1 MNIINKSRYIKD
13 QQLEELSYLFSEEVR
28 ESDLYIYILKDDEGF
43 QNLSLHI
50 DVPEYFH
57 SKIQRMIEGSYSEA
71 FCLYP
76 ENMIFLIE
84 ERLLQHSSD
93 WNEFYANIAFL
104 ISHELRHF
112 QQSYFLEDRI
122 FIMLEDYNSDY
133 VVELLK
139 GQIDCDGL
147 HWSEQDAYTYSL
159 WFVTKHKEAII
170 KIFELDDWLFFF
182 GCHTEV
188 NYEKEWKRYKRT
200 LTFVDQVIWTLK
212 DVFWQRKRLA

>member
-1 MNIINKSRYIKD
+1 MNIINDSRYIKD
-13 QQLEELSYLFSEEVR
+13 HQLEELMYLFSEEVR
-28 ESDLYIYILKDDEGF
+28 ESNLGIYILKDDDGF
-43 QNLSLHI
+43 QDVPLHI
-50 DVPEYFH
+50 DVTEHFH
-57 SKIQRMIEGSYSEA
+57 SKIQRTIEGSYSEA

-104 ISHELRHF
+104 LSHELRHF

-122 FIMLEDYNSDY
+122 FIMLQDYNLDY
-133 VVELLK
+133 VTELLN
-139 GQIDCDGL
+139 GQINCDGL

-159 WFVTKHKEAII
+159 QFVTKHKEAII

-182 GCHTEV
+182 GCHIEV
-188 NYEKEWKRYKRT
+188 NYKEEWKRYKRK
-200 LTFVDQVIWTLK
+200 LTFVDQIIWTIK
-212 DVFWQRKRLA
+212 DLFWKRNMLI

>member
-13 QQLEELSYLFSEEVR
+13 QQLEERSYLFSKEVR

-43 QNLSLHI
+43 KDLPLHM
-50 DVPEYFH
+50 DVPKHFY
-57 SKIQRMIEGSYSEA
+57 SKIQRTIERSYSEA

-104 ISHELRHF
+104 LSHELRHF

-122 FIMLEDYNSDY
+122 FIMLQDYIPNY
-133 VVELLK
+133 VGELLR

-159 WFVTKHKEAII
+159 WFVTKHKEDII
-170 KIFELDDWLFFF
+170 KIFQLDDWLFFF
-182 GCHTEV
+182 GCYIEV

-200 LTFVDQVIWTLK
+200 LTFVDQVIWTIK
-212 DVFWQRKRLA
+212 DLF

>member
-13 QQLEELSYLFSEEVR
+13 QQLEKLSDLFSEEVR

-43 QNLSLHI
+43 KDLPLYI
-50 DVPEYFH
+50 DVSEHFY
-57 SKIQRMIEGSYSEA
+57 SKIQRTIEGSYSEA

-182 GCHTEV
+182 GCHIEV

>member
-1 MNIINKSRYIKD
+1 LNIINKSRYIKD

-43 QNLSLHI
+43 QDLPLHI
-50 DVPEYFH
+50 DVPEHFY
-57 SKIQRMIEGSYSEA
+57 SKIQRTIEGSYSEA

-93 WNEFYANIAFL
+93 WNEFYANVAFL
-104 ISHELRHF
+104 LSHELRHF

-122 FIMLEDYNSDY
+122 FIMLQDYDPNY
-133 VVELLK
+133 VVELLR

-159 WFVTKHKEAII
+159 WFVTKHKEDII
-170 KIFELDDWLFFF
+170 KIFQLDDWLFFF
-182 GCHTEV
+182 GCYIEV

-200 LTFVDQVIWTLK
+200 LTFVDQVIWTIK
-212 DVFWQRKRLA
+212 DLFWKRNMLV

>member
-1 MNIINKSRYIKD
+1 M
-13 QQLEELSYLFSEEVR
+13 YLFSKEVR
-28 ESDLYIYILKDDEGF
+28 ESNLCIYILKDENGF
-43 QNLSLHI
+43 QDIPLHI
-50 DVPEYFH
+50 DVTEHFY
-57 SKIQRMIEGSYSEA
+57 SKIQRTIEGSYSEA

-104 ISHELRHF
+104 LSHELRHF

-122 FIMLEDYNSDY
+122 FIMLQDYNLDY
-133 VVELLK
+133 VTELLN

-159 WFVTKHKEAII
+159 WFVTEYKEAII
-170 KIFELDDWLFFF
+170 KICQLDDWLFFF
-182 GCHTEV
+182 GCHIEV

-212 DVFWQRKRLA
+212 DLFWQRKKLT

>member
-1 MNIINKSRYIKD
+1 MNIINKSQYIKD
-13 QQLEELSYLFSEEVR
+13 HQLEELMYLFSEEVR
-28 ESDLYIYILKDDEGF
+28 ESNLCIYILKDDDGF
-43 QNLSLHI
+43 QDVPLHI
-50 DVPEYFH
+50 DVTVHFH
-57 SKIQRMIEGSYSEA
+57 SKIQRTIEGSYSEA

-104 ISHELRHF
+104 LSHELRHF

-122 FIMLEDYNSDY
+122 FIMLQDYNLDY
-133 VVELLK
+133 VTELLN

-159 WFVTKHKEAII
+159 WFVTKHKEDII
-170 KIFELDDWLFFF
+170 KIFQLDDWLFFF
-182 GCHTEV
+182 GCHIEV

-200 LTFVDQVIWTLK
+200 LTFVEQVIWTLK
-212 DVFWQRKRLA
+212 DLFWQRKRLA

>member
-1 MNIINKSRYIKD
+1 MNIINDSRYVKD
-13 QQLEELSYLFSEEVR
+13 HQLEELMYLFSEEVR
-28 ESDLYIYILKDDEGF
+28 ESNLCIYILKDDDGF
-43 QNLSLHI
+43 QDVPLHI
-50 DVPEYFH
+50 DVTERFH
-57 SKIQRMIEGSYSEA
+57 SKIQRTIEGTYSEA

-84 ERLLQHSSD
+84 ERLLRHSSD

-104 ISHELRHF
+104 LSHELRHF

-122 FIMLEDYNSDY
+122 FIMLQDYNLDY
-133 VVELLK
+133 VTELLN

-159 WFVTKHKEAII
+159 WFVTEYKEAII

-182 GCHTEV
+182 GCHIEV

-212 DVFWQRKRLA
+212 DLFWQRKRLA

>member
-1 MNIINKSRYIKD
+1 MNIINESRYIKD
-13 QQLEELSYLFSEEVR
+13 QQLEELSYLFSEEIR
-28 ESDLYIYILKDDEGF
+28 ESDLYIYILKDEEGF
-43 QNLSLHI
+43 QDLPLHI
-50 DVPEYFH
+50 DVPEHFYF
-57 SKIQRMIEGSYSEA
+57 KIQRTIEGSYSEA

-93 WNEFYANIAFL
+93 WNEFYANVAFL
-104 ISHELRHF
+104 LSHELRHF

-122 FIMLEDYNSDY
+122 FIMLQDYNPNY
-133 VVELLK
+133 VVELLR

-159 WFVTKHKEAII
+159 WFVTKHKEDII
-170 KIFELDDWLFFF
+170 KIFQLDDWLFFF
-182 GCHTEV
+182 GCHIEV

-200 LTFVDQVIWTLK
+200 LTFVEQVIWTLK
-212 DVFWQRKRLA
+212 DLFWQRKRLA

>member
-1 MNIINKSRYIKD
+1 
-13 QQLEELSYLFSEEVR
+13 ELMYLFSEEVR
-28 ESDLYIYILKDDEGF
+28 ESNLCIYILKDDDGF
-43 QNLSLHI
+43 QDVPLHI
-50 DVPEYFH
+50 DVTERFH
-57 SKIQRMIEGSYSEA
+57 SKIQRTIEGTYSEA

-93 WNEFYANIAFL
+93 WTEFYENIAFL
-104 ISHELRHF
+104 LSHELRHF

-122 FIMLEDYNSDY
+122 FIMLQDYNLDY
-133 VVELLK
+133 VTELLN
-139 GQIDCDGL
+139 GQIDCEGL

-159 WFVTKHKEAII
+159 GFVTEHKEAII
-170 KIFELDDWLFFF
+170 KIFQLDDWLFFF
-182 GCHTEV
+182 GCHIEV

-212 DVFWQRKRLA
+212 DLFWQRKRLA